1 MGGVVASGGVKYPVP
16 SKAVGIVVAVAEQGV
31 GLDGWTGSALGVAVG
46 LGAVFGLEDVDWGAV
61 EGIGLAVGRIRAP
74 LGQGLG
80 LQAWVRV
87 RVWVAKLTGMAR
99 GCLRGS
105 GELPSDQCPL
115 ASFTARQSVC
125 LGVGEGCTIRIAD

>member
-1 MGGVVASGGVKYPVP
+1 MGAVVAVVGIVVGMVVWDGLLPPADYLLGRGLGIGGVVASGGVKYPVP

-87 RVWVAKLTGMAR
+87 
-99 GCLRGS
+99 
-105 GELPSDQCPL
+105 
-115 ASFTARQSVC
+115 
-125 LGVGEGCTIRIAD
+125 